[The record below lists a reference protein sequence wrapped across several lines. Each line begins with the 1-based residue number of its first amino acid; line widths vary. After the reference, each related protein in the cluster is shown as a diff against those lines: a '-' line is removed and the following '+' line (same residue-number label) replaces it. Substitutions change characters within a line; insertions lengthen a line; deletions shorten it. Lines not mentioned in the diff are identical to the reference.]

1 MLLLLACLLVFMAIA
16 LLVVGLSM
24 KPESVL
30 NARMAALRGERPI
43 ASYATSVQSES
54 LSVRVLG
61 PLANSLGEKLSSL
74 LPTKWVQALE
84 KQLIAAGQP
93 MTLRAYLA
101 LTVASFVLMCLFGLT
116 MLSSGNFSGGLVPLM
131 GAGIAGAGLYL
142 PKFWLSTRVKG
153 RQKMITKSLP
163 DAFDLIT
170 TCVEAGLGLD
180 AALGRVAEKVE
191 GPFSDEMAITMKE
204 ISLGK
209 LRRDALKEMA
219 DRCQIPDL
227 STFITAVVQAESM
240 GTSIATVLRVQA
252 EQMRIRRRQRAEQ
265 QAQQAPVKMIF
276 PLVLCIFPTLF
287 IVILGP
293 AAITVYETLIKD
305 GGA

>member
-1 MLLLLACLLVFMAIA
+1 MLLLLASLLVFAAIVS
-16 LLVVGLSM
+16 LVVGLAF
-24 KPESVL
+24 KQESVL
-30 NARMAALRGERPI
+30 DLRMSALRGERP
-43 ASYATSVQSES
+43 ASTFNLSARSES
-54 LSVRVLG
+54 VSSRLFA
-61 PLANSLGEKLSSL
+61 PLANSLGEKLSNL
-74 LPTKWVQALE
+74 LPTTWVHGFE
-84 KQLIAAGQP
+84 KQLISAGEP
-93 MTLRAYLA
+93 MA
-101 LTVASFVLMCLFGLT
+101 LKPFLGLCVVSLSIMLVFGLT
-116 MLSSGNFSGGLVPLM
+116 MLSSGNIKGPIGPLM
-131 GAGIAGAGLYL
+131 MLGMAGLGAYL
-142 PKFWLSTRVKG
+142 PKFWLSSRVKG
-153 RQKMITKSLP
+153 RQKLIMKSLP

-191 GPFSDEMAITMKE
+191 GPFSDEMTITMRE

-219 DRCQIPDL
+219 LRCQIPDL
-227 STFITAVVQAESM
+227 TTFITAVVQAETM

-252 EQMRIRRRQRAEQ
+252 EQMRTKRRQRAEQ

-293 AAITVYETLIKD
+293 AALTVYDTIIKK
-305 GGA
+305 